1 MTPTQIISEL
11 AFKGLEGVQVGQWWM
26 IYIGRTDRTLT
37 SPGSIGDRQL
47 FTTAEVMDIINSD
60 TPADDED

>member
-1 MTPTQIISEL
+1 MTPDRIISEL
-11 AFKGLEGVQVGQWWM
+11 ALKGLEAVQVGQWWM

-47 FTTAEVMDIINSD
+47 FTTAEVVDIINSD
-60 TPADDED
+60 TPVDEED

>member
-11 AFKGLEGVQVGQWWM
+11 ALKGLEAVQVGQWWM

>member
-1 MTPTQIISEL
+1 MTPDRIISEL
-11 AFKGLEGVQVGQWWM
+11 AAQGLEAVQVGQWWM